1 MAGCCLKGW
10 HCTLTRAIQFR
21 QENRNRYKSKY
32 DIMEL
37 YPGYLED
44 HFNIHKLS
52 SASPPEYMTSASTQ
66 FAPAPAPVRMGPY
79 DRPPPAGMWSH
90 EQSFK
95 VDSAQATSSSTIM
108 EPDMKFETRLQE
120 APRAAVQ
127 LDEARNADQEA
138 TKPPDKVLRRLAQNR
153 EAARK
158 SRLRKKAYIQQ
169 LETSRLKLAQ
179 LEQDL
184 HRARQ
189 QQNVYANGSIGE
201 PNLGFAGAID
211 PGAAI
216 FEIEYSHWVEEQNRH
231 TGELRRALQQEQTR
245 ELELRSLVEIG
256 LGNYDRLFGIK
267 ETAAYS
273 DVFFV
278 MSGMWKSPA
287 ERFFMWIGGFRPSEV
302 LKLLRPQLEPLTEQQ
317 VVAVGGLQH
326 SSTQAEDA
334 LSQGMHKL
342 QQTIAEALTAA
353 DPFGS
358 PDAYMV
364 HMADAVEQLKSLVKF
379 VIQADHLRQTTLQQ
393 MHKIL
398 TTRQAARGL
407 LALGDYFHRLRT
419 LSSAFAARQRDSAI
433 S

>member
-1 MAGCCLKGW
+1 
-10 HCTLTRAIQFR
+10 
-21 QENRNRYKSKY
+21 
-32 DIMEL
+32 
-37 YPGYLED
+37 
-44 HFNIHKLS
+44 
-52 SASPPEYMTSASTQ
+52 MTSASTQ
-66 FAPAPAPVRMGPY
+66 FAAAVRIMGAY
-79 DRPPPAGMWSH
+79 DRPLPAGSMWSD
-90 EQSFK
+90 EQFK
-95 VDSAQATSSSTIM
+95 VDNGQATSSSTVM
-108 EPDMKFETRLQE
+108 EADMRFETRLEEEE
-120 APRAAVQ
+120 APHVE
-127 LDEARNADQEA
+127 LEEARNVDQEA
-138 TKPPDKVLRRLAQNR
+138 SKPPDKVLRRLAQNR

-158 SRLRKKAYIQQ
+158 SRMRKKAYIQQ

-179 LEQDL
+179 LEQEL

-189 QQNVYANGSIGE
+189 QQLNAYANGSMGE
-201 PNLGFAGAID
+201 PNLGFTGAID

-216 FEIEYSHWVEEQNRH
+216 FEIEYNHWVEEQSRH

-256 LGNYDRLFGIK
+256 LGNYDRLFSIK
-267 ETAAYS
+267 KTAAYS
-273 DVFFV
+273 DVFYV
-278 MSGMWKSPA
+278 MSGMWKTPA

-317 VVAVGGLQH
+317 VAAVGSLQH

-334 LSQGMHKL
+334 LSQGMEKL
-342 QQTIAEALTAA
+342 QQTIADAVTAA

-364 HMADAVEQLKSLVKF
+364 HMADAVEQLKSLVKL
-379 VIQADHLRQTTLQQ
+379 VTQADHLRQTTLQQ

-407 LALGDYFHRLRT
+407 LALGDYIQRLRS
-419 LSSAFAARQRDSAI
+419 LSSLFAARPRDRSSDNA